1 MAKLWART
9 VSFES
14 VSVGDQLPILVKWE
28 TRETIERF
36 IALASAPFSGLE
48 GSPELPV
55 AEEAAPE
62 GDTDV
67 IAPPAALMTYVVELL
82 EKAFPLTRILAQG
95 SRLELEPLVPVRPED
110 TISLSGQ
117 VISKEEEGGIR
128 LVECEIIIENQS
140 GQTVGRAVAK
150 VPL

>member
-36 IALASAPFSGLE
+36 IALASASFSGLE
-48 GSPELPV
+48 GSSELPA

-62 GDTDV
+62 DDTDV

-117 VISKEEEGGIR
+117 VISKEEEGGLR
-128 LVECEIIIENQS
+128 LVECEIMIENQS